1 MAMERPAAVV
11 REALQHGAVLA
22 GNSKD
27 SLELAAVI
35 KEGRN
40 ALLVLRSAHRDC
52 CDETEK
58 LKEVTAS
65 AKSILDETNLQLQNL
80 IYERTHYSNE
90 IYACEDFPSKYS
102 QQQMELISEEQFL
115 QAAPSAFTQSEDRHE
130 RMKQRILWE
139 THERHEALQKLEA
152 LKTRKNALEA
162 NLASKRRHLEQ
173 YGSTLKALKRTAQ
186 PLQQQ
191 LKLHPLEG
199 VTAEVTAQLL
209 PLPLYI
215 LYTQASAAVAA
226 FGLNLSAS
234 IHGPVH
240 EAESELHAAAD
251 STSGLH
257 SGQAMAERDPST
269 RAAKRAKLMASPQLL
284 YKAHPLS
291 VHLSLPSAQ
300 QAPAMLV
307 FSYLLNLHLVTVDAK
322 SGTDA
327 ALLPQL
333 VEGDSGTLLPT
344 EAARQLLQGRR
355 FDSAEGKGRPFR
367 WAQNLAGLDFVPAIG
382 FQSLASEQA
391 SSAEMQQGL
400 RQAWREQRLPTFV
413 DCFSSVQQ
421 ADAALRPQLQ
431 LLEKLKLP
439 EVPFI
444 PSKTARPVCKLRLWG
459 EMFETAPTPAAT
471 RASTPASASLKPAE
485 DSLPPGFKPAAAGM
499 CAQEVVIPHPSSTT
513 SYDPDPALVQQ
524 GPLRG
529 HSANM
534 EQKQAGRVQLPFTHA
549 PMYVAAAA
557 PRGDESEEEG
567 MLEDEEDEPPRTSS
581 ATAAAGTD
589 ADAAA
594 PSRRPA
600 PSGTASL
607 EEVEAAAAA
616 PAETV
621 THAGESRKADH
632 AEGPDLRGTQ
642 HEETVAPV
650 LMTTSTAVRR
660 FKFTLQGPDFE
671 LDAQVALR
679 CLSYP
684 EQAPAF
690 TVVRVKPVSKG
701 SRKDAATGGSETS
714 DAATAEHKAAL
725 ESKAHSTSVLEAQ
738 RGILLTAQLL
748 ALMHAFDDLTKQ
760 LQGEPF

>member
-485 DSLPPGFKPAAAGM
+485 DSLPPGFKPAAA
-499 CAQEVVIPHPSSTT
+499 
-513 SYDPDPALVQQ
+513 
-524 GPLRG
+524 
-529 HSANM
+529 
-534 EQKQAGRVQLPFTHA
+534 
-549 PMYVAAAA
+549 AAA